1 MATGRVLVPHNP
13 GGAGRGGAERGGA
26 GRGGMTPWP
35 EMEGQG
41 RIFAGGQTANVNL
54 FSTRQMGGKCVQAT
68 AGFSVGPSTTLSVI
82 DVALSR
88 SSYISPE
95 KTVRSSIKVVDHGLT
110 RISYDDPGRRDTD
123 DAVAEL
129 PHFCSMF
136 DVPGRKKTSTDR
148 KRKRRKNV
156 EIRVVISPK
165 VMEKSHAHH
174 IEACRGHEQSVICSA
189 AVLLFRGVL
198 QNAKLTQLPVEI
210 EGTVSVPLSQPFISV
225 YYSPRYWP
233 AFSALYPTACPAFD
247 IHMRFSAVD
256 LKVVESLCR
265 EPLAL
270 FRDLGAYL
278 LRSASLCYRDAWT
291 GRTRVVVPADLARVL
306 RIQCTVLEA
315 ADAFAVHKLV
325 LDLPLLFHVR
335 HGMIRPTYRGDYAVV
350 TRDRGRARFAFYGE
364 ASSGYAGTD
373 WPRVALKPPVDMP
386 IDQWPSQWWCSD
398 EVAFKLLAAHEV
410 LHPRNRE

>member
-1 MATGRVLVPHNP
+1 
-13 GGAGRGGAERGGA
+13 
-26 GRGGMTPWP
+26 MTPWSDQP
-35 EMEGQG
+35 SEG
-41 RIFAGGQTANVNL
+41 RIFAGGRTANVNL

-68 AGFSVGPSTTLSVI
+68 AEFSVGPSTTLSVV
-82 DVALSR
+82 DVTLSR
-88 SSYISPE
+88 SSYLSA
-95 KTVRSSIKVVDHGLT
+95 KNTVRSSIKVADHGLT
-110 RISYDDPGRRDTD
+110 RISYDDPDRRDTD
-123 DAVAEL
+123 DAIAEL
-129 PHFCSMF
+129 PHFCALF
-136 DVPGRKKTSTDR
+136 DVPGTNPPHR
-148 KRKRRKNV
+148 KRKRRKKV
-156 EIRVVISPK
+156 EIRVVISSK
-165 VMEKSHAHH
+165 VMAKSHARH
-174 IEACRGHEQSVICSA
+174 IEACRGHEHSVICSA

-198 QNAKLTQLPVEI
+198 QNAKRTQLPVEI
-210 EGTVSVPLSQPFISV
+210 EGTISVPLSQPFIPV

-233 AFSALYPTACPAFD
+233 AFAALYPTACPAFD

-265 EPLAL
+265 EPLAS

-278 LRSASLCYRDAWT
+278 LRSASLCYQDAWT

-306 RIQCTVLEA
+306 RVRFTPLEA

-350 TRDRGRARFAFYGE
+350 TRDRGRARFAFYTE
-364 ASSGYAGTD
+364 TSSGYEETD
-373 WPRVALKPPVDMP
+373 WPRVALKPSAEMP
-386 IDQWPSQWWCSD
+386 IDRWPSRWWCSD